1 MADPEWSVPRG
12 TQWRISSLYTWPPR
26 GPSEQFKGVALPV
39 NPGLKLR
46 DVPRGTLFLVFILG
60 LSWELLADGFA
71 VPRPQRRLLATV

>member
-1 MADPEWSVPRG
+1 M
-12 TQWRISSLYTWPPR
+12 YTWPPR
-26 GPSEQFKGVALPV
+26 SPSEQFKGVALPV

-46 DVPRGTLFLVFILG
+46 DVPRGTLFLVFIPG